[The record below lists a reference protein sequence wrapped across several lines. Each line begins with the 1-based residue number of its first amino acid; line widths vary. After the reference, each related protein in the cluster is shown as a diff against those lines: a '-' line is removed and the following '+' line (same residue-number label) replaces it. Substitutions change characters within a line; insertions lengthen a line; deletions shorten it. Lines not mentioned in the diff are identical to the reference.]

1 MTLES
6 TTNMENTCAYSMRLS
21 ANYVAL
27 GCPSYLNNMGEV
39 KLLVRTNYSLSELV
53 IIDGDGINYQIGED
67 LDLFEL
73 SSDHVTLFYT

>member
-27 GCPSYLNNMGEV
+27 GCPSYLNN
-39 KLLVRTNYSLSELV
+39 LSELV

-73 SSDHVTLFYT
+73 SSDHVTLFYTSRIGSSPT